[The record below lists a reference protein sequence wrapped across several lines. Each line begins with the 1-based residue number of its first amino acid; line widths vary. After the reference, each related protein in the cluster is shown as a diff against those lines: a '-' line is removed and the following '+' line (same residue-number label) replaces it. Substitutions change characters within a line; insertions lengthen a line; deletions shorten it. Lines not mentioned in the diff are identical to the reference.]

1 MKFFLYLD
9 KSRFKALSENE
20 VTILLDHWSQS
31 EVSLKES
38 REKWLANCTEFSL
51 AIGNFKQAEDRKSLC
66 AYALTGELLKGETGS
81 VVMWSFPTGYIG
93 KVTYENVFH
102 TIDFIELIKHRMKC
116 SNIMQAAVEFFK
128 TGIDRLSKF
137 VREKSVI
144 IELNFKTI
152 SAENKAVVEEI
163 CALNP
168 SSISWSNIC
177 DYMNPKKFHS
187 LARKCSGRQ
196 TLHFAYTMN
205 WGQRVFGSSVLD
217 YNYSSKQGSEFYDQL
232 VKTSSDA
239 VGQLYDE
246 LNCKSILHFP
256 PVGDSRQLANSS
268 LLDWMKKYWVEYF
281 FSKALTGVESMEKQV
296 VVYKTFFTV
305 MQRSQSTIFFIF
317 TYDPTCSF
325 MRD

>member
-1 MKFFLYLD
+1 M
-9 KSRFKALSENE
+9 E
-20 VTILLDHWSQS
+20 HWSQS

-38 REKWLANCTEFSL
+38 REKWLANSTEFPL

-116 SNIMQAAVEFFK
+116 SNIVQAAVEFFK

-196 TLHFAYTMN
+196 TLHFAYSMN
-205 WGQRVFGSSVLD
+205 WGQRVFGSSVID
-217 YNYSSKQGSEFYDQL
+217 YDFTSTKISEFYDQL
-232 VKTSSDA
+232 VAATSDA
-239 VGQLYDE
+239 VGQLYDK

-256 PVGDSRQLANSS
+256 PVGDSRVLAHCS
-268 LLDWMKKYWVEYF
+268 LLVMMKNYWVEYF
-281 FSKALTGVESMEKQV
+281 FSKALSGVESMEKQV
-296 VVYKTFFTV
+296 LVDKTFFSIL
-305 MQRSQSTIFFIF
+305 QRTQTTIFFVF
-317 TYDPTCSF
+317 SYDPMCSF
-325 MRD
+325 ICD